1 MSRVHPLAILGI
13 IMLLVVASCARSTP
27 VPPPTGPTATP
38 AALPAPTIAPTRT
51 STPTPTPRPLR
62 QPLGTYISGSSAG
75 DAETLNY
82 ILAADSASF
91 SYAGRV
97 LDSLGG
103 YDNEFNLVLLHLARP
118 VEVSPDGLVYTITI
132 RDDLEWTGG
141 IPVTSEDYVYTLNNL
156 MFADWL
162 NYNYKGDWRE
172 EVEGETVFVEP
183 AVVDRTTFTITRQT
197 VDPEFFD
204 NAIISLTPYPKHIA
218 EKYEGDVKAF
228 TEAPEFNELSYT
240 GNLGAYQFEEW
251 VRNDKYVVSRNPDFY
266 LGQEDGSPYF
276 ETRLTKLLGTPAAM
290 HAALE
295 AGDITTAGID
305 PPQVAK
311 FKKMD
316 HINVYT
322 TPTSSYLLA
331 AFNMRDNG
339 WEGFRDRRVRQA
351 LSLAIGKD
359 MLIQSILLGFG
370 EPAFSFIPRPSPW
383 YTEEG
388 VSKYGVEPL
397 YDKEKAKEL
406 LLEAG
411 YGSRQEDGAIDVLD
425 EDGEPL
431 KLTVVTNS
439 GNKTNESVVFLI
451 KQELSDLGIEVEMKF
466 IPWAT
471 ELRQYLMNKVPGSE
485 EEPRFN
491 NGPEA
496 VSQEPWDM
504 VVIILGSN
512 PVAPSGSQVFFTCEG
527 GLNFWGYCNEE
538 VDSLFLRAKSEEAVD
553 PENRKLIYAQLS
565 QLISEDLPADF
576 LAFQAANTGLSKKVE
591 GPVEPGI
598 NMGWNYHLWYFVE

>member
-1 MSRVHPLAILGI
+1 
-13 IMLLVVASCARSTP
+13 
-27 VPPPTGPTATP
+27 
-38 AALPAPTIAPTRT
+38 
-51 STPTPTPRPLR
+51 
-62 QPLGTYISGSSAG
+62 
-75 DAETLNY
+75 
-82 ILAADSASF
+82 
-91 SYAGRV
+91 
-97 LDSLGG
+97 
-103 YDNEFNLVLLHLARP
+103 
-118 VEVSPDGLVYTITI
+118 
-132 RDDLEWTGG
+132 
-141 IPVTSEDYVYTLNNL
+141 
-156 MFADWL
+156 
-162 NYNYKGDWRE
+162 
-172 EVEGETVFVEP
+172 
-183 AVVDRTTFTITRQT
+183 
-197 VDPEFFD
+197 
-204 NAIISLTPYPKHIA
+204 
-218 EKYEGDVKAF
+218 
-228 TEAPEFNELSYT
+228 
-240 GNLGAYQFEEW
+240 
-251 VRNDKYVVSRNPDFY
+251 
-266 LGQEDGSPYF
+266 
-276 ETRLTKLLGTPAAM
+276 
-290 HAALE
+290 
-295 AGDITTAGID
+295 
-305 PPQVAK
+305 
-311 FKKMD
+311 
-316 HINVYT
+316 
-322 TPTSSYLLA
+322 
-331 AFNMRDNG
+331 MRDNG
-339 WEGFRDRRVRQA
+339 WEGFRDRKVRQA

-359 MLIQSILLGFG
+359 LLIQSILLGFG

-512 PVAPSGSQVFFTCEG
+512 PIAPSGSQVFFTCDG
-527 GLNFWGYCNEE
+527 GLNFWGYCNQE

-565 QLISEDLPADF
+565 QLMSEDLPADF
-576 LAFQAANTGLSKKVE
+576 LAFQAANTGLSKRVQ
-591 GPVEPGI
+591 GPIVPGI
-598 NMGWNYHLWYFVE
+598 NMGWNYHLWYFAE

>member
-1 MSRVHPLAILGI
+1 M
-13 IMLLVVASCARSTP
+13 
-27 VPPPTGPTATP
+27 
-38 AALPAPTIAPTRT
+38 
-51 STPTPTPRPLR
+51 
-62 QPLGTYISGSSAG
+62 GTYISGTSAG

-97 LDSLGG
+97 LNSLGG
-103 YDNEFNLVLLHLARP
+103 YDNEFNLVLFHLARP
-118 VEVSPDGLVYTITI
+118 VEVSPDGLVYTVTI

-141 IPVTSEDYVYTLNNL
+141 IPVTSEDYVYTLKQL

-162 NYNYKGDWRE
+162 NYNYKSDWQE
-172 EVEGETVFVEP
+172 EVNGETVFVEP
-183 AVVDRTTFTITRQT
+183 AVVDKNTFIITRQT

-240 GNLGAYQFEEW
+240 GNLGAYRFEEW

-266 LGQEDGSPYF
+266 LGREDDSPYF
-276 ETRLTKLLGTPAAM
+276 ERRVTKLLGTPAAM

-295 AGDITTAGID
+295 AGDITAAGID

-311 FKKMD
+311 FRKMD

-322 TPTSSYLLA
+322 TPTNSYLLV

-339 WEGFRDRRVRQA
+339 WEGFRDRKVRQS

-359 MLIQSILLGFG
+359 VLIQSILLGFG

-397 YDKEKAKEL
+397 YDKEKAKDL

-411 YGSRQEDGAIDVLD
+411 YGNRQEDGGINVFD
-425 EDGEPL
+425 ENSEPL

-504 VVIILGSN
+504 VVIILSSN
-512 PVAPSGSQVFFTCEG
+512 PIAPSGSQVFFTCEG

-538 VDSLFLRAKSEEAVD
+538 VDSLFRRAKSEEAVD
-553 PENRKLIYAQLS
+553 PENRKMIYAQLS
-565 QLISEDLPADF
+565 QLMSDDLPADF

-591 GPVEPGI
+591 GPIDPGI